1 MNATY
6 VGRRA
11 IKARQIRPGQAHA
24 VEIGAG
30 QLLQIVDVRGK
41 QVADFVALRAGDAD
55 EFVSVA
61 HTRSANGNLM
71 LQQGMKLYS
80 NRRNPMFELTE
91 DSVGRHDML
100 IAACDPK
107 RYEELDAPGHAS
119 CRVALSDALSPYG
132 MTLDRVPDP
141 VNWFMNV
148 AILPNGEF
156 EIREPISE
164 RNDYVILTAL
174 VDSVVAISACPQDKN
189 ATNGMQPSDM
199 LVRVFL

>member
-1 MNATY
+1 MSATY

-11 IKARQIRPGQAHA
+11 IKARQIRPGQANA

-61 HTRSANGNLM
+61 HTRSVNGNLM

-91 DSVGRHDML
+91 DTVGRHDML
-100 IAACDPK
+100 FAACDPT

-174 VDSVVAISACPQDKN
+174 VDAVVAISACPQDKN

>member
-100 IAACDPK
+100 FAACDPK

>member
-1 MNATY
+1 MSATH

-11 IKARQIRPGQAHA
+11 IKARQIRPGQAYA

-30 QLLQIVDVRGK
+30 QLLQIIDVKGK

-61 HTRSANGNLM
+61 HTRSANANLM

-80 NRRNPMFELTE
+80 NRRLPMFDLTE

-100 IAACDPK
+100 FAACDPK
-107 RYEELDAPGHAS
+107 RYEELEAPGHAS
-119 CRVALSDALSPYG
+119 CRVALAEALAPYG
-132 MTLDRVPDP
+132 VTMDRVPDP

-174 VDSVVAISACPQDKN
+174 VDAVVAISACPQDKTP
-189 ATNGMQPSDM
+189 TNGMEPSDI
-199 LVRVFL
+199 LVRVLL